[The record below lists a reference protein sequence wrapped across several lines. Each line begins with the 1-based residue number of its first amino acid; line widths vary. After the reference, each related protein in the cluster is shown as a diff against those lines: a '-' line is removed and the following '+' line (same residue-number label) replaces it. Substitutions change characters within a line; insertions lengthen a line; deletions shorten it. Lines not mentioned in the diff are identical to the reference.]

1 MQLIINNFG
10 PIKTGEIE
18 LSKKFYVFVGYN
30 NSGKTYVSH
39 LLWAIF
45 NENNIKRFSKVC
57 QIEEI
62 EDSNNFEL
70 SQMMIDKI
78 LNQFASFISQK
89 VIPHIFNVEH
99 NHFIL
104 EKLSLK
110 FKCNLAGIVNDNRKS
125 IYGIQVSEQNSEFL
139 RLSKNEGS
147 LRVKVERICSKEI
160 IDNVSSK
167 NLFDENA
174 PKSSILVEFILALI
188 LNNSHKSIFL
198 PSSRIVY
205 PIFYEYFYRL
215 EKEKKQ
221 EMSKRFLDI
230 LEKKNRGE
238 PFQLDSLSISS
249 FKGFYTEPMDL
260 LFDKV
265 YRLNENATA
274 NTYYN
279 NLIAALSKILGGE
292 IVMKKRLGI
301 APIEFYLSLSH
312 KPDEDLE
319 MYLSSSSVN
328 QLSTLYLYFKYWA
341 YETNNFLMIDEPEEN
356 LHPKHQMALLNVLLK
371 FANDNNNRVLMTT
384 HSPLLAD
391 MINNY
396 HYLAFL
402 KSKQIPINPVIE
414 NYPELQLDINLSIE
428 DLCIYFFE
436 GDNIQTYKMGEYG
449 VFFEDFHY
457 EIRKTK
463 NISEILTDQI
473 YQLINNGDS

>member
-10 PIKTGEIE
+10 PIKTGEID

-45 NENNIKRFSKVC
+45 NENNIKTFSKAC
-57 QIEEI
+57 QI
-62 EDSNNFEL
+62 EDSNHFEL
-70 SQMMIDKI
+70 TQIMIDQI
-78 LNQFASFISQK
+78 LNQFAYFLTEK
-89 VIPHIFNVEH
+89 VIPHTFNVENDH
-99 NHFIL
+99 L
-104 EKLSLK
+104 MLDKLSLK
-110 FKCNLAGIVNDNRKS
+110 FKFKLEGLVNYNWKS
-125 IYGIQVSEQNSEFL
+125 TYLLRVSEQNSEFL
-139 RLSKNEGS
+139 TLSKNEGS
-147 LRVKVERICSKEI
+147 LRVKVEKIRSKDI
-160 IDNVSSK
+160 NVSST
-167 NLFDENA
+167 NLFDEKA
-174 PKSSILVEFILALI
+174 PKSSIMVEFILALI
-188 LNNSHKSIFL
+188 LNNTHKPIFL
-198 PSSRIVY
+198 PSSRLVY

-221 EMSKRFLDI
+221 EMSKRVLDL
-230 LEKKNRGE
+230 LEKKNKGE

-274 NTYYN
+274 NTYYKN
-279 NLIAALSKILGGE
+279 IIAALSKIIGGD
-292 IVMKKRLGI
+292 IIMKKRLGI

-341 YETNNFLMIDEPEEN
+341 YEANNFLMIDEPEEN

-371 FANDNNNRVLMTT
+371 FANENNNRVLMTT

-402 KSKQIPINPVIE
+402 KSKRIPINPLIE
-414 NYPELQLDINLSIE
+414 NYPELQLDINLTIE
-428 DLCIYFFE
+428 DIAIYFFE

-449 VFFEDFHY
+449 VFFDDFHY
-457 EIRKTK
+457 ELRKTQ

-473 YQLINNGDS
+473 YHVINNGDS